1 MPTTV
6 DGVHQEEVI
15 MSHATP
21 VRHVPAKL
29 AGHVALVTG
38 AGSGI
43 GRASAG
49 AFAREGAAG
58 VINDLG
64 VVFAAEETRRQVEE
78 TVYLVSSD
86 ADDVT
91 GTTIFIEGGLMRHR
105 GHGA

>member
-6 DGVHQEEVI
+6 DGVQQEEVI

-43 GRASAG
+43 GRASAV
-49 AFAREGAAG
+49 AFAREGAAV
-58 VINDLG
+58 VINDLSDEDD
-64 VVFAAEETRRQVEE
+64 AAETRRQVEE
-78 TVYLVSSD
+78 AVYLASSD

-91 GTTIFIEGGLMRHR
+91 GTTIFIDGGLMRHM
-105 GHGA
+105 GQGA

>member
-1 MPTTV
+1 
-6 DGVHQEEVI
+6 
-15 MSHATP
+15 MSYATP

-29 AGHVALVTG
+29 AGHVASGAG

-43 GRASAG
+43 GRASAV

-58 VINDLG
+58 VINDLSDEDD
-64 VVFAAEETRRQVEE
+64 AAETRRQVEE
-78 TVYLVSSD
+78 TVYLASSD
-86 ADDVT
+86 TDDVT

>member
-6 DGVHQEEVI
+6 DGVQQEEVI

-43 GRASAG
+43 GRASAV
-49 AFAREGAAG
+49 AFAREGAAV
-58 VINDLG
+58 VINDLSDEDD
-64 VVFAAEETRRQVEE
+64 AAANRRPGE
-78 TVYLVSSD
+78 
-86 ADDVT
+86 AA
-91 GTTIFIEGGLMRHR
+91 G
-105 GHGA
+105 